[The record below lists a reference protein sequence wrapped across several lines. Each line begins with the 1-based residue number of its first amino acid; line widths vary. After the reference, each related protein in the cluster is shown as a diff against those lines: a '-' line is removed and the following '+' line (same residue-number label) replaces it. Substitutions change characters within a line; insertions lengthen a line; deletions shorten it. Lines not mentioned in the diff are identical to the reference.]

1 MKMLWCAIIVIF
13 LLSSCSNSNRHDVG
27 QFVYVTRLGTIYPS
41 IVHINRECAALSL
54 DYYKT
59 KEERIMN
66 DGVDFIDTCYLR
78 YRGNNNSHY
87 EYHLFCPKCV
97 DDEAFKHI
105 NAIMG
110 RNSAKSSGY

>member
-13 LLSSCSNSNRHDVG
+13 LLSSCLNSNRHDVG

-41 IVHINRECAALSL
+41 IIHINRECAALSL

-66 DGVDFIDTCYLR
+66 DGVVFIDTCNLR
-78 YRGNNNSHY
+78 YGGNDSYY
-87 EYHLFCPKCV
+87 ECHLFCPKCV
-97 DDEAFKHI
+97 DDEAYKHI
-105 NAIMG
+105 KAIMG
-110 RNSAKSSGY
+110 RNYAKSSGY